1 MACSS
6 GVATVR
12 ATTSAEA
19 PGYAVVI
26 WTVGGTM
33 VGYWATGRNAAAAN
47 PNLWQRFQRGFEAR
61 FEALREGYQSVLGAI
76 LQHRHRRLT
85 KFGGKRAALPES
97 DLHRLRLLAKKQRYV
112 ADFFRELHPRRAT
125 AKCARR

>member
-1 MACSS
+1 MFSTPLMACSS

-33 VGYWATGRNAAAAN
+33 FGYWATGRNPAAAS
-47 PNLWQRFQRGFEAR
+47 PNTMLEIPATAAKRGRRQKKYEGCMHQWRPGSGWAR
-61 FEALREGYQSVLGAI
+61 VGMGPRARSP
-76 LQHRHRRLT
+76 RRLPD
-85 KFGGKRAALPES
+85 GAG
-97 DLHRLRLLAKKQRYV
+97 HLA
-112 ADFFRELHPRRAT
+112 PT
-125 AKCARR
+125 PG